1 MTKINVIKTANVGET
16 MEQENTPRMLVGVQT
31 CIITTEFHNVA
42 PQKVES
48 RSASTPRY
56 TTPEQSSKGHTI
68 IPWEHQLKHVQ
79 RGFFCSNQKL
89 ETM

>member
-56 TTPEQSSKGHTI
+56 TTPEQSSKGPLYHENTS
-68 IPWEHQLKHVQ
+68 
-79 RGFFCSNQKL
+79 SNMFKEAL
-89 ETM
+89 FAVIKN